1 VLAACVLG
9 GAAAVG
15 LAGCGGSSPPS
26 GSDPRAGAVVRAVQS
41 FAGATGPKAC
51 DLLTD
56 AALAR
61 LYGGRTG
68 GPARPREFPP
78 GPGKGDSVTIGKG
91 GTRAVA
97 QAQSLGGRGRFTV
110 VAVLVEPPGCHP
122 PCPQAA
128 WRIDS
133 VKPR

>member
-1 VLAACVLG
+1 MAALAV
-9 GAAAVG
+9 AAAA
-15 LAGCGGSSPPS
+15 LTASACGGSSPS
-26 GSDPRAGAVVRAVQS
+26 ADPRAGAVVRTVQG

-61 LYGGRTG
+61 LYGGRAG
-68 GPARPREFPP
+68 CLARSSRFQP
-78 GPGKGDSVTIGKG
+78 GEVKVEGVTIGTG

-97 QAQSLGGRGRFTV
+97 QTRSLGGGERFTV
-110 VAVLVEPPGCHP
+110 VLQLVAPPGCRA
-122 PCPQAA
+122 PCPQGQ

-133 VKPR
+133 IKPR